1 MILDDD
7 SRRNMSHLPTVQA
20 LYQAFGTGDVATFLS
35 HLADDVQWEQ
45 WPDNRAV
52 EAGVPWL
59 QPYSGRDAVMGFFAA
74 AGQMEIVDLQILN
87 MMEGG
92 DEVAVSFVL
101 EAKLPQCGGRS
112 YRDEEIHL
120 WTFNANGKVARLRHY
135 VDTAKHI
142 AAFQG

>member
-1 MILDDD
+1 
-7 SRRNMSHLPTVQA
+7 MSHLTTVQA
-20 LYQAFGTGDVATFLS
+20 LYQAFGAGDVPTFLS

-45 WPDNRAV
+45 WPDNRATS
-52 EAGVPWL
+52 AGVPWL

-74 AGQMEIVDLQILN
+74 VGQMEIVDLQILN

-120 WTFNANGKVARLRHY
+120 WTFNADGKVSRLRHY

-142 AAFQG
+142 EAFKG

>member
-1 MILDDD
+1 
-7 SRRNMSHLPTVQA
+7 MSHLPTVQA
-20 LYQAFGTGDVATFLS
+20 LYQAFGAGDVPGFLS
-35 HLADDVQWEQ
+35 HLADDVEWEQ
-45 WPDNRAV
+45 WADNRAV
-52 EAGVPWL
+52 AAGVPWL
-59 QPYSGRDAVMGFFAA
+59 QHYTGRDAVAGFFAA
-74 AGQMEIVDLQILN
+74 AGQMDIIDLQILN

-101 EAKLPQCGGRS
+101 EAKLPACGGRS

-120 WTFNANGKVARLRHY
+120 WTFNADGKVARLRHY